1 MDNVKGSFR
10 FFAAVVVATLVSTPL
25 LAGDLWVS
33 PTGSDGNAGTQ
44 AAPLRSVQAA
54 VDKAPAEGC
63 VIHLAEGSY
72 FVTAGTTPNQMLL
85 VNKPVR
91 IVADGAREKTVLD
104 AELKRR
110 GVWLSVPGASLSGVV
125 VTRGAVNDSGATGY
139 GGVRVSTGAVV
150 SNCVI
155 EGNSPTFHAGGAR
168 IDGGTVTHCIIRNNA
183 SGAASPNGI
192 GVYISA
198 GLLESCEIYG
208 HSRPQTPSGAGAGVY
223 VTGGTVLNCTIHDNH
238 LGQTGRV
245 NQRSTPTC
253 TTAGGGLYINGG
265 SARVSGCTVYGNS
278 VVGYASAVRLLNG
291 TFENSLVYGNVSSN
305 IYSTST
311 ATTGYASGA
320 VYVSGGTMSN
330 CTVTANR
337 ALTLSGGV
345 EQTGGKVIDCIVYGN
360 GDTDYLHKGG
370 TMTNVIT
377 ENPGFIDAIAGDYT
391 LPAADAFSCTF
402 TQDVRVVRGDAG
414 GRVKFFASVANA
426 PGDATCFWDF
436 GDGTGGAGETVEH
449 DYAVGVWSVRLTV
462 TAGGQT
468 ATCSAKDCVMAYP
481 DKVSVYSG
489 TVPDGATGVTTTD
502 IYAALELH
510 PKLIEVHTGTYD
522 VSRCPVWL
530 LEDQALRG
538 VDGREQVILDA
549 GTASYSRV
557 LVVGNEA
564 AKIEGGK
571 ISRGNTGDTW
581 STAGGAIIYAGT
593 VSNCWFHANQSYYS
607 PAFGLFGGEVRDSLV
622 TGYKEG
628 GGSSSAAACEV
639 AGGTMA
645 GCTVTAG
652 TGASVGGTTVGG
664 TVYVH
669 GANAVVTN
677 CLIYGNDMGGA
688 AKNNFG
694 GGVYLNDGLVANC
707 VISNNTAAKTG
718 GGVYLEKG
726 TLRNCLV
733 ADNRINNAG
742 GSSGG
747 GIYQKGGRVE
757 NCTVVKNTATVSGGG
772 LYQEAGGTAVNSVF
786 YYNEGGN
793 VTAGGSVT
801 YSGMSP
807 LVTGEGNTAAEPAFM
822 DAAAN
827 DWRFTSLA
835 KAYIDKATPLGWMQ
849 GAVDLGGED
858 RVYGAGP
865 DIGAYEYKPSADEP
879 FIVSFS
885 TQTTSGGSPLVCAF
899 TASVSKYDPKDCT
912 FVWSFGDGSDDVSGV
927 GLVETSHEYT
937 KAGGFTVTLTVIP
950 PAGASD
956 APVVMPRDGYV
967 TVIPQVC
974 YVSPDGAN
982 KFPYESWENA
992 ANNLPDAVAVG
1003 SARVVVTNG
1012 TYSFDA
1018 VNLSRPV
1025 TVVSLEGPE
1034 KTILRSSTSGYNL
1047 MTVNDAGAWLEGFT
1061 LRDANIADWSE
1072 TTGGSGLRLLAGM
1085 VTNCIV
1091 RNCHKYS
1098 YACTYVGGTGKLL
1111 DSRLINNTSGAVS
1124 AIGAGLFVAEGG
1136 FVSGCVV
1143 TNNTMELNSADDVNG
1158 GAGLSMSGGTVT
1170 GCLFADNRFNKDT
1183 SHAAGANVRGGLVT
1197 HCVFANNYSKGAVG
1211 GVQISAGTIR
1221 NCLIVGNE
1229 SVGGATGDGV
1239 GGILVKGTA
1248 VAESLTVVG
1257 NKSALPGAGVRQT
1270 AGTLLNTIVFGN
1282 TGAAELD
1289 VTGGSQSHCFT
1300 TTALPDG
1307 AVECLTGNPLF
1318 TDADKGDYT
1327 LKPLST
1333 AKDKGLL
1340 QDWMAGAKDLA
1351 GIDRVQGDVPDIG
1364 AYEVDASIVVPF
1376 TATIQVGQGEKQS
1389 DGSSRIT
1396 LTALFGG
1403 NTGDVTFSWKFGD
1416 AEGENWTTTAEAET
1430 THVFAPGSYT
1440 VQLKAYDAGK
1450 EEWTEVDQATA
1461 IAYPDTCYVAQ
1472 GEGVTP
1478 KFPYVRPEE
1487 GAATVKEALSVGC
1500 DEVVVCPG
1508 TYTLSEVVNIGRKV
1522 TLRGSSPDREAA
1534 VLYAPSVD
1542 GLRVMNLNHAEA
1554 IVSGLTLKGGNMTQG
1569 GNGGAVLNLTAGTV
1583 TNCVME
1589 GGWNYYVSSVLVKN
1603 GTVVDSVIRNATAG
1617 HSAQEASGVT
1627 LYAGALVDRCVIT
1640 NCSTSATSDG
1650 STWGEAVCLADATAV
1665 LKNSLIAYNTGH
1677 RVGGVRILAAREFS
1691 NCTVVSNVARKACGG
1706 VRTDNGA
1713 NRPQICVNNIVW
1725 GNVAPTDPNL
1735 DDVLVF
1741 SYSCG
1746 AELVSGTGNVT
1757 SDPKFR
1763 DAAKGD
1769 FSLRRS
1775 SPCVN
1780 AGTKTFLQSGD
1791 LDLLGRCRVAD
1802 GAVEIGAYEYPGGV
1816 TFIILR

>member
-10 FFAAVVVATLVSTPL
+10 FFAAVVVASLVSTPL

-33 PTGSDGNAGTQ
+33 PTGSDGNAGSQ
-44 AAPLRSVQAA
+44 GAPLRSVQVA

-72 FVTAGTTPNQMLL
+72 FVTSGTTPSEMLT

-91 IVADGAREKTVLD
+91 IVADGARENTILD
-104 AELKRR
+104 AEKKRR
-110 GVWLSVPGASLSGVV
+110 GVWINCEGAELVGVTV
-125 VTRGAVNDSGATGY
+125 RNGY
-139 GGVRVSTGAVV
+139 FQNWNFFGGVRISAGVV

-155 EGNSPTFHAGGAR
+155 EANYSYHNDGAWL
-168 IDGGTVTHCIIRNNA
+168 DGDKAVLTHSIIRNNTT
-183 SGAASPNGI
+183 GTNPNGM
-192 GVYISA
+192 GVTINR
-198 GLLESCEIYG
+198 GLLENCEIYG
-208 HSRPQTPSGAGAGVY
+208 HNRNIATSASGCGVN
-223 VTGGTVLNCTIHDNH
+223 VTGGIVRNCSIHDNS
-238 LGQTGRV
+238 LGSAGYTSNKSPSTG
-245 NQRSTPTC
+245 NS
-253 TTAGGGLYINGG
+253 GGGMRITGG
-265 SARVSGCTVYGNS
+265 RVSGCTIFHNGITGYGGG
-278 VVGYASAVRLLNG
+278 VVMTGGTLDTSLIWGNG
-291 TFENSLVYGNVSSN
+291 TTNL
-305 IYSTST
+305 YSTSGSSSF
-311 ATTGYASGA
+311 AGGA
-320 VYVSGGTMSN
+320 VYISGGMMSN
-330 CTVTANR
+330 CTVTANSAMR
-337 ALTLSGGV
+337 LAGGV
-345 EQTGGKVIDCIVYGN
+345 HQAGGTVKDCIVYGN
-360 GDTDYLHKGG
+360 GICDYCWTKGAIENVC
-370 TMTNVIT
+370 TND
-377 ENPGFIDAIAGDYT
+377 PAFADGIAGDYT
-391 LPAADAFSCTF
+391 LSSATPCPTAGYRPLADTAAFGCAFTTSART
-402 TQDVRVVRGDAG
+402 VRGDAG
-414 GRVKFFASVANA
+414 GTVTFAATAKNA
-426 PGDATCFWDF
+426 PGDVAYTWSF
-436 GDGTGGAGETVEH
+436 GDGATASGAEVTHVF
-449 DYAVGVWSVRLTV
+449 APGVWSVKLTA
-462 TAGGQT
+462 TAGGAT
-468 ATCSAKDCVMAYP
+468 ATVSSKTCVYALP
-481 DKVSVYSG
+481 ETVRVS
-489 TVPDGATGVTTTD
+489 TTAEL
-502 IYAALELH
+502 YAALELH
-510 PKLIEVHTGTYD
+510 PRLLELEEGAYD
-522 VSRCPVWL
+522 VSKCPLWV
-530 LEDQALRG
+530 LEPMTVRG
-538 VDGREQVILDA
+538 IGERDNVILDA
-549 GTASYSRV
+549 GTANYTRC
-557 LVVGNEA
+557 LVVGDPEA
-564 AKIEGGK
+564 RVENIKIY
-571 ISRGNTGDTW
+571 RGNTGDSW
-581 STAGGAIIYAGT
+581 STAGGAIIYSGT
-593 VSNCWFHANQSYYS
+593 VSNCWFHLNKSYYS
-607 PAFGLFGGEVRDSLV
+607 PSFGLFGGQVQDSLV
-622 TGYKEG
+622 TGYQEG
-628 GGSSSAAACEV
+628 GGDSYAAACEV
-639 AGGTMA
+639 VAGTMS

-652 TGASVGGTTVGG
+652 TGASVGGSTVRG

-677 CLIYGNDMGGA
+677 CLIHGNNMGGA

-694 GGVYLNDGLVANC
+694 GGVYLTDGLVANC
-707 VISNNTAAKTG
+707 VITNNIAAKTG
-718 GGVYLEKG
+718 GGVYIAGG

-733 ADNRINNAG
+733 AGNSINNSS

-747 GIYQKGGRVE
+747 GVYQTGGSVE

-772 LYQEAGGTAVNSVF
+772 LYQTGGSAVNSIF
-786 YYNEGGN
+786 FYNEGGN
-793 VTAGGSVT
+793 VTASGSVT
-801 YSGMSP
+801 YSGMP
-807 LVTGEGNTAAEPAFM
+807 APAVAGEGNTSAEPAFM
-822 DAAAN
+822 DADAN

-835 KAYIDKATPLGWMQ
+835 KAYIDKATPLGWMS

-858 RVYGAGP
+858 RIFGEGP

-879 FIVSFS
+879 FLVSFS
-885 TQTTSGGSPLVCAF
+885 TQTTSGGLPLACAF
-899 TASVSKYDPKDCT
+899 TASVSKYDPSGCT
-912 FVWSFGDGSDDVSGV
+912 FIWNYGDGSDDESGV
-927 GLVETSHEYT
+927 GLVETSHRYDN
-937 KAGGFTVTLTVIP
+937 AGGFTVTLTVIP
-950 PAGASD
+950 PAGSPD
-956 APVVMPRDGYV
+956 APAELAREGYV

-1003 SARVVVTNG
+1003 SAKVVVTNG
-1012 TYSFDA
+1012 TYAFDS

-1034 KTILRSSTSGYNL
+1034 KTILRSSTGGYNL
-1047 MTVNDAGAWLEGFT
+1047 MTVNDADAWLEGFT
-1061 LRDANIADWSE
+1061 LRDASIADWSE
-1072 TTGGSGLRLLAGM
+1072 TTGGSGLRLLAGV

-1091 RNCHKYS
+1091 RNCQKYS
-1098 YACTYVGGTGKLL
+1098 YASTYVGGTGRLC
-1111 DSRLINNTSGAVS
+1111 DSRIINNNSGAVS
-1124 AIGAGLFVAEGG
+1124 AIGAGLYVAGDG

-1143 TNNTMELNSADDVNG
+1143 SNNTMVLNSSDDING

-1170 GCLFADNRFNKDT
+1170 GCLFADNRFSKDL
-1183 SHAAGANVRGGLVT
+1183 SHAAGANIRGGLVT
-1197 HCVFANNYSKGAVG
+1197 HCVFSNNYSRGAVG

-1289 VTGGSQSHCFT
+1289 VTGGTQSHCFT
-1300 TTALPDG
+1300 ATALPAG
-1307 AVECLTGNPLF
+1307 AVECLTGDPLF
-1318 TDADKGDYT
+1318 TDADNGDYT

-1340 QDWMAGAKDLA
+1340 QEWMAGAKDLA
-1351 GIDRVQGDVPDIG
+1351 GLDRVQGDVPDIG

-1554 IVSGLTLKGGNMTQG
+1554 IVSGLKLKGGNMSQIG
-1569 GNGGAVLNLTAGTV
+1569 EGGAVLNLTAGTV
-1583 TNCVME
+1583 TNCVLE
-1589 GGWNYYVSSVLVKN
+1589 GGWNYYNSSILVKN
-1603 GTVVDSVIRNATAG
+1603 GAIVDSVIRNATAG

-1640 NCSTSATSDG
+1640 NCSTTATSDS
-1650 STWGEAVCLADATAV
+1650 STWGEAVCLADSTAV

-1725 GNVAPTDPNL
+1725 GNVAPTDSNL

>member
-1 MDNVKGSFR
+1 MKSVI
-10 FFAAVVVATLVSTPL
+10 AAFVVLFGACASVAR
-25 LAGDLWVS
+25 ADLWVS
-33 PTGSDGNAGTQ
+33 PTGSDSNAGTQ
-44 AAPLRSVQAA
+44 GAPFRSVQVA

-72 FVTAGTTPNQMLL
+72 YVVPNTTPNQMLL
-85 VNKPVR
+85 VDKPVQ
-91 IVADGAREKTVLD
+91 IVADGARERTILD

-110 GVWLSVPGASLSGVV
+110 GVWLSAPGASLSGVV
-125 VTRGAVNDSGATGY
+125 ITRGAVNDSGATGY

-168 IDGGTVTHCIIRNNA
+168 IDGGTVTHCLIRNNA

-192 GVYISA
+192 GVYISS

-223 VTGGTVLNCTIHDNH
+223 ATGGTVLNCTIHDNH

-278 VVGYASAVRLLNG
+278 VVGYASAVRLLSG

-360 GDTDYLHKGG
+360 GATDYLHKGG

-414 GRVKFFASVANA
+414 GKVKFFASVANA
-426 PGDATCFWDF
+426 PGDATCVWDF

-502 IYAALELH
+502 IYVALERH
-510 PKLIEVHTGTYD
+510 PKLIEVYEGTYD
-522 VSRCPVWL
+522 VSRCPVWM
-530 LEDQALRG
+530 LEDQVLRG

-564 AKIEGGK
+564 AKVEGVK
-571 ISRGNTGDTW
+571 IYRGNTGDTW

-628 GGSSSAAACEV
+628 GGASSATACEV
-639 AGGTMA
+639 VSGTMS

-652 TGASVGGTTVGG
+652 TDASVSGSTVGG

-835 KAYIDKATPLGWMQ
+835 RDYIDKATTLGWM
-849 GAVDLGGED
+849 ADATDLAGND
-858 RVYGAGP
+858 RIYNKIP
-865 DIGAYEYKPSADEP
+865 DIGALEYVPSADEP

-885 TQTTSGGSPLVCAF
+885 TLVTKGGAPLTCEF
-899 TASVSKYDPKDCT
+899 TASVTKYAAADCT
-912 FVWSFGDGSDDVSGV
+912 FVWDFGDGSDEESGV
-927 GLVETSHEYT
+927 GLAVTSHEYA
-937 KAGGFTVTLTVIP
+937 KAGGFTVTLTVCP
-950 PAGASD
+950 PTGSPD
-956 APVVMPRDGYV
+956 DPVVMPREGYV

-982 KFPYESWENA
+982 RFPYESWENA

-1003 SARVVVTNG
+1003 SAKVVVTNG
-1012 TYSFDA
+1012 TYAFDS

-1034 KTILRSSTSGYNL
+1034 KTILKCSANGYNL
-1047 MTVNDAGAWLEGFT
+1047 MTVNDADAWLEGFT
-1061 LRDANIADWSE
+1061 LRDANIGDWSE
-1072 TTGGSGLRLLAGM
+1072 STGGSGLRLLAGT

-1111 DSRLINNTSGAVS
+1111 DSRLINNTSGAVD

-1136 FVSGCVV
+1136 YVSGCVV
-1143 TNNTMELNSADDVNG
+1143 TNNTMELNSAADVDG

-1170 GCLFADNRFNKDT
+1170 DCVFADNRFNKDT

-1197 HCVFANNYSKGAVG
+1197 HCVFSNNFSKGAVG

-1229 SVGGATGDGV
+1229 SSGGATGDGV

-1289 VTGGSQSHCFT
+1289 VTGGTQSHCFT

-1307 AVECLTGNPLF
+1307 AVGCLTGNPLF
-1318 TDADKGDYT
+1318 TDADHGDYSLT
-1327 LKPLST
+1327 PLSP
-1333 AKDKGLL
+1333 AKDKGLD
-1340 QDWMAGAKDLA
+1340 QEWMVGATDLA
-1351 GIDRVQGDVPDIG
+1351 GLDRIQGEAVDIG

-1376 TATIQVGQGEKQS
+1376 TATIQVGQGEKLD
-1389 DGSSRIT
+1389 DGTSRIV
-1396 LTALFGG
+1396 LTALYGG

-1416 AEGENWTTTAEAET
+1416 TEGEDWTET
-1430 THVFAPGSYT
+1430 DEEEVSHVFAPGAYA
-1440 VQLKAYDAGK
+1440 VQLKAYDSGK
-1450 EEWTEVDQATA
+1450 GEWSEVNRATA

-1487 GAATVKEALSVGC
+1487 GAATVKEALAVGC
-1500 DEVVVCPG
+1500 DEIVVCPG
-1508 TYTLSEVVNIGRKV
+1508 TYTISEAVNIGRKV
-1522 TLRGSSPDREAA
+1522 TLRGASPDREAA
-1534 VLYAPSVD
+1534 VLYAPSVN

-1554 IVSGLTLKGGNMTQG
+1554 VVSGLKLKGGNMTQ
-1569 GNGGAVLNLTAGTV
+1569 NAEGGAVLNLTAGTV

-1589 GGWNYYVSSVLVKN
+1589 GGWNYYNSSVLVKN

-1617 HSAQEASGVT
+1617 HSVQQASGLT
-1627 LYAGALVDRCVIT
+1627 LYAGAVVDRCAIT
-1640 NCSTSATSDG
+1640 NCSTSANMDG
-1650 STWGEAVCLADATAV
+1650 STFGEAVCLADSTAV
-1665 LKNSLIAYNTGH
+1665 LRNSFVAFNTGH
-1677 RVGGVRILAAREFS
+1677 HAAGVRILAAQELS
-1691 NCTVVSNVARKACGG
+1691 NCTIVSNVARMTCGG
-1706 VRTDNGA
+1706 VCTDKGTG
-1713 NRPQICVNNIVW
+1713 RVQTCVNNVIW

-1735 DDVLVF
+1735 DSTLPF
-1741 SYSCG
+1741 SYSC
-1746 AELVSGTGNVT
+1746 APELTSGTGNVT

-1763 DAAKGD
+1763 NPSRGD
-1769 FSLRRS
+1769 WRLRSS

-1780 AGTKTFLQSGD
+1780 AGFNTYLGAGD
-1791 LDLLGRCRVAD
+1791 LDLLGNPRLRNVTVDMGC
-1802 GAVEIGAYEYPGGV
+1802 YECQGGGFSLLV
-1816 TFIILR
+1816 R